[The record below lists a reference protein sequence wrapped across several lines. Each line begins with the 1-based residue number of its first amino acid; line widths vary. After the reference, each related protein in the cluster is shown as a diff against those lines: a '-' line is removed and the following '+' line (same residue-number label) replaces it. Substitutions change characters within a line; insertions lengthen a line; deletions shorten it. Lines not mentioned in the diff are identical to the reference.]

1 MTNTHAKPATSKAVY
16 RKPQATELNAR
27 TTASGTEGA
36 FESMMM
42 SDNPVRKS
50 NSGS

>member
-1 MTNTHAKPATSKAVY
+1 MTNMYAKSVAPKAAY
-16 RKPQATELNAR
+16 RKPQAAELNTR

-36 FESMMM
+36 FEAMMM